1 MKVGFVGVGKLGR
14 DAAEV
19 MATKYDV
26 TGYDIGKVNTTLQ
39 MAETLEGACIG
50 KDIIFVALPTPHH
63 EDYDGRYPTSHLPPK
78 DFDYN
83 IVKNMVKKIDA
94 LVNDKTLVVLIS
106 TVLPG
111 TVRREIAPLIKN
123 ARFIYNPY
131 LIAQGSVKR
140 DMITPEM
147 IIIGTKSG
155 RWDPDVTFLKK
166 FYEEF
171 VTPGTRYEMGTW
183 EEAEAIKIFY
193 NTFISTKL
201 ALVNMIA
208 DVAEGVGNMNVDI
221 VTNALKN
228 STMRIMGPR
237 YMSAGLGDGG
247 ACHPRDNIALRSLV
261 KRLNLGYDLF
271 DAIMSAR
278 EKQAAR
284 MGQKIL
290 SLGHDVCILG
300 KGFKPGVDQEAG
312 SPAIL
317 LGSYIEA
324 QSRLVYYDGH
334 PEDVKVPL
342 TYVMH
347 DHKKFKDFDYNY
359 GSVIFDPFRKMS
371 LTSDLTQKGIQVYN
385 YGNSEISPAVGREDP
400 GRL

>member
-1 MKVGFVGVGKLGR
+1 MKVGFVGVGKLGK

-26 TGYDIGKVNTTLQ
+26 IGYDIDRVDTTIH

-50 KDIIFVALPTPHH
+50 KDIIFIALPTPHH
-63 EDYDGRYPTSHLPPK
+63 PDYDGRYPTSHLPPK

-83 IVKNMVKKIDA
+83 IVKKMVKKIDA
-94 LVNDKTLVVLIS
+94 LVTNKTLIVLIS

-123 ARFIYNPY
+123 GRFIYNPY
-131 LIAQGSVKR
+131 LIAQGSVKK
-140 DMITPEM
+140 DMVRPEM
-147 IIIGTKSG
+147 IIIGTKEG
-155 RWDPDVTFLKK
+155 RWDPDVTFLKN

-183 EEAEAIKIFY
+183 EEAEAIKICY

-221 VTNALKN
+221 VTDALKN

-247 ACHPRDNIALRSLV
+247 ACHPRDNIALRSLAE
-261 KRLNLGYDLF
+261 RLNLGYDLF
-271 DAIMSAR
+271 NAIMTAR
-278 EKQAAR
+278 EKQAEHMAR
-284 MGQKIL
+284 KIIG
-290 SLGHDVCILG
+290 LGHDVCILG
-300 KGFKPGVDQEAG
+300 KAFKPGIDQDAG

-317 LGSYIEA
+317 LGHYIEKMG
-324 QSRLVYYDGH
+324 RRIYYDGH
-334 PEDVKVPL
+334 SKEITVPL

-347 DHKKFKDFDYNY
+347 DHKRFKDFDFNY
-359 GSVIFDPFRKMS
+359 GSVIFDPFRKISM
-371 LTSDLTQKGIQVYN
+371 TNDLTERAIIVYN
-385 YGNSEISPAVGREDP
+385 YGNSEISPAIGRNDP